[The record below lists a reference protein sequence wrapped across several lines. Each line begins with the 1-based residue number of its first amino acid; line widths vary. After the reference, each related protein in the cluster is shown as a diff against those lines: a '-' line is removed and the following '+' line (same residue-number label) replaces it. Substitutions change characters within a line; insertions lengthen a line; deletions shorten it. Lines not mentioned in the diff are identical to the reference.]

1 MKKNKLIAII
11 CQHYA
16 DMVAG
21 CEDYED
27 YCSLQMAL
35 DIAVNKMPNDLTRE
49 DVEGWLNPHLDAI
62 YEDWESYE

>member
-35 DIAVNKMPNDLTRE
+35 DIAVNKMPNDLT
-49 DVEGWLNPHLDAI
+49 
-62 YEDWESYE
+62 